1 LNVVLV
7 CGTRYLGLAAPDSEF
22 ARMKAAYFF
31 EGSRWR
37 APGVKFYGRLKA
49 WSPTHS

>member
-31 EGSRWR
+31 EGSRR
-37 APGVKFYGRLKA
+37 RVTAVRPA
-49 WSPTHS
+49 